1 MVFFILYA
9 ALYCLLRKSKV
20 KATSK
25 KKKRKKRKKEKK
37 KIILSEITHTQMY
50 MHGIYIVINGY

>member
-25 KKKRKKRKKEKK
+25 KKKKKKKKRKEKDHP
-37 KIILSEITHTQMY
+37 E
-50 MHGIYIVINGY
+50 